1 MARSKTSQKQAA
13 TTAEKKTR
21 ERERERERERTQ
33 ERTREKKRNEQNRQT
48 RREEWRGSGELRKKM
63 KIGWGIQG
71 EDWIITSTAATYIF
85 TVPTCYNYFAQS
97 LCIKRTI
104 SAFHTQV
111 F

>member
-21 ERERERERERTQ
+21 ERERERKKGHERK
-33 ERTREKKRNEQNRQT
+33 REMSKIGYND

-97 LCIKRTI
+97 LCIKCTI